1 MDGSQFDYLTLQLA
15 ENRVSRR
22 AGLRRLAAAGLAAAG
37 LGAQGRF
44 TARAVAAQGTPAAQ
58 ATPFTCPSPTSTE
71 MNIDGA
77 WVCKQTFALCTTAPC
92 ELDADDATIAN
103 CLCVVEDAY
112 AVGFKTCSERAQSGS
127 SLYSN
132 FSTFNVNSEFGVMTC
147 PENAP
152 WANCLDVPCEINAE
166 NPALATCQCA
176 VVETGPSLTFGG
188 GCDTSTCT
196 STIWSAAPE
205 GLLGLQQY
213 ETGMACA
220 NQPVVLPDNCPAGTP
235 VPATP
240 SA

>member
-103 CLCVVEDAY
+103 CLCVVGMPMRSA
-112 AVGFKTCSERAQSGS
+112 SRRAASGRSLAAAFIRTSRRSMSIAS
-127 SLYSN
+127 SAS
-132 FSTFNVNSEFGVMTC
+132 
-147 PENAP
+147 
-152 WANCLDVPCEINAE
+152 
-166 NPALATCQCA
+166 
-176 VVETGPSLTFGG
+176 
-188 GCDTSTCT
+188 
-196 STIWSAAPE
+196 
-205 GLLGLQQY
+205 
-213 ETGMACA
+213 
-220 NQPVVLPDNCPAGTP
+220 
-235 VPATP
+235 
-240 SA
+240 